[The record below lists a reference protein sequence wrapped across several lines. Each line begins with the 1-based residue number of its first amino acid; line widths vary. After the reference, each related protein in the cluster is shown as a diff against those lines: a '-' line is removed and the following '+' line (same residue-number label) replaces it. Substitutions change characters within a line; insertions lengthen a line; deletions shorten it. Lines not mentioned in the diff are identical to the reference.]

1 MDVIEVHKIS
11 KKFRKI
17 TGMRKATTLKS
28 FLLHDLW
35 KRKWNSKEY
44 IWALKDVEFKIKE
57 NKTVAIIGRNGSGKS
72 TLLKLMSRILKPDEG
87 TIKIR
92 GRVSS
97 LIELGAGFHPE
108 LSGREN
114 VIINGIILGFS
125 KREIKEKFDEIVQFA
140 ELEEFIDEPV
150 RIYSSGMH
158 IRLGFSVAVH
168 VDPDILLIDEV
179 LTVGDAIFVQK
190 CMDKMN
196 EFKRR
201 GKTIVLVTH
210 DLELVKTWC
219 DEAIWLH
226 DGVVKEIGKPEE
238 IVESYRATFSHSFK
252 K

>member
-1 MDVIEVHKIS
+1 MDVIEVCKIS

-17 TGMRKATTLKS
+17 TGIRKVTSLKS

-35 KRKWNSKEY
+35 RGRRNFKEY
-44 IWALKDVEFKIKE
+44 IWALRDVDFKVKE
-57 NKTVAIIGRNGSGKS
+57 GKTVAIIGRNGSGKS

-87 TIKIR
+87 TINIK

-114 VIINGIILGFS
+114 IIINGIILGFS
-125 KREIKEKFDEIVQFA
+125 KKEIKEKFDEIVQFA

-150 RIYSSGMH
+150 RIYSSGMYM
-158 IRLGFSVAVH
+158 RLGFSVAVH
-168 VDPDILLIDEV
+168 VDPNILLIDEV
-179 LTVGDAIFVQK
+179 LTVGDAIFIQK

-196 EFKRR
+196 KFKKD

-210 DLELVKTWC
+210 NLEIVKSWC

-226 DGVVKEIGKPEE
+226 DGIVKMIGNPQE
-238 IVESYRATFSHSFK
+238 IVELYRTTFVQSS
-252 K
+252 